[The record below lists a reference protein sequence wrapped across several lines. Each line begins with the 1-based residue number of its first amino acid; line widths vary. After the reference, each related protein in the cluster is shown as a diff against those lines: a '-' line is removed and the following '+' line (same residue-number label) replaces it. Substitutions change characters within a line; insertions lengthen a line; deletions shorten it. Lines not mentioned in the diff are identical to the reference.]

1 MLVPNAQQR
10 LRAGNLEIVTAYLMP
25 QNVELIKAV
34 RKRHQAEL
42 DFRTEAANLRE
53 CSKNMRR
60 RGFEPRLVRLPRVV
74 DVSRHDVAGILGCIL
89 LKVASGIVADRTAS
103 ARGTSCKPHDL
114 C

>member
-1 MLVPNAQQR
+1 MRCLRSERSAGQR
-10 LRAGNLEIVTAYLMP
+10 RLCAGNLEIVTAYLMP

-74 DVSRHDVAGILGCIL
+74 DVSRQRCCWHLGLHSSRDGKRYRCWQ
-89 LKVASGIVADRTAS
+89 DR
-103 ARGTSCKPHDL
+103 L
-114 C
+114 CTRHVL

>member
-1 MLVPNAQQR
+1 
-10 LRAGNLEIVTAYLMP
+10 MP

-74 DVSRHDVAGILGCIL
+74 DVSRHDIL
-89 LKVASGIVADRTAS
+89 LASWVAFFSRWQAVSLLIGPPLHAARPVSRTRIS
-103 ARGTSCKPHDL
+103 AELIALLFGAPQQG
-114 C
+114 

>member
-1 MLVPNAQQR
+1 
-10 LRAGNLEIVTAYLMP
+10 MP

-74 DVSRHDVAGILGCIL
+74 DVSRHEIAGVWVAFFSRWQAVSL
-89 LKVASGIVADRTAS
+89 LAGPPLHS
-103 ARGTSCKPHDL
+103 ARPVSRTISAAFAISTVHSAMSKHG
-114 C
+114 

>member
-1 MLVPNAQQR
+1 
-10 LRAGNLEIVTAYLMP
+10 MP

-74 DVSRHDVAGILGCIL
+74 DVSRHSHRWHLGCIL
-89 LKVASGIVADRTAS
+89 LKMASGIVADRTAS
-103 ARGTSCKPHDL
+103 ARGTSCKPYTISAELIALLFGAAQQD
-114 C
+114 

>member
-1 MLVPNAQQR
+1 
-10 LRAGNLEIVTAYLMP
+10 MP

-74 DVSRHDVAGILGCIL
+74 DVSRHEIAGIWAAFFSRWQAVSLLIGPPLHAARPVSRIRSLLSSSRSFLGQL
-89 LKVASGIVADRTAS
+89 SKTK
-103 ARGTSCKPHDL
+103 SCL
-114 C
+114 R

>member
-1 MLVPNAQQR
+1 M
-10 LRAGNLEIVTAYLMP
+10 TAYLMP

-60 RGFEPRLVRLPRVV
+60 RGFEPALVRLPRVV
-74 DVSRHDVAGILGCIL
+74 DVSRHSHRWHLGCIL
-89 LKVASGIVADRTAS
+89 LKTASGIIHS
-103 ARGTSCKPHDL
+103 PH
-114 C
+114 

>member
-1 MLVPNAQQR
+1 
-10 LRAGNLEIVTAYLMP
+10 MP

-60 RGFEPRLVRLPRVV
+60 RGFEPALVRLPRVV
-74 DVSRHDVAGILGCIL
+74 DVSRHDIAGIWVTFFSRRQAVSYIPRIE
-89 LKVASGIVADRTAS
+89 SGIVAGRTAS
-103 ARGTSCKPHDL
+103 ALGTSCKPRDL
-114 C
+114 CCLCH